1 MLIVRYMIVMGGK
14 AMMVV
19 MRGMRKYVIRKSLAM
34 MVMMRGMIRG
44 RGITRGRVM
53 MVMLK

>member
-1 MLIVRYMIVMGGK
+1 MIVMGEK

-19 MRGMRKYVIRKSLAM
+19 VRGIRKYVIRKALAM

-44 RGITRGRVM
+44 RGITRGR
-53 MVMLK
+53 